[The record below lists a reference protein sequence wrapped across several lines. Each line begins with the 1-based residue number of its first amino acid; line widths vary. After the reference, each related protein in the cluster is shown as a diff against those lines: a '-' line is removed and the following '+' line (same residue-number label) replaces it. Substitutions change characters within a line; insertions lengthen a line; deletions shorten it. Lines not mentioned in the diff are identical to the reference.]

1 MKSTFCFVPTS
12 ALCVALAAT
21 FLVSETQAADE
32 REWMS
37 RRGGTVIASLSSV
50 AGDEAVLV
58 TPEAREIRVKVS
70 DLSLA
75 DRQHLIEFGGADASI
90 ITEGDPGT
98 PEKDVRLDSSTMN
111 RRAEKLSLGE
121 GSQGTYDVFET
132 PRFWI
137 ATAGGVR
144 PNALAETAERLWH
157 GMAFQHMNFR
167 KDWGDKKMLIIA
179 VEDRT
184 AYEALGKWVM
194 AEAGKRNPE
203 APARIGA
210 TWQRVGATQINLPD
224 ELVQEHNLLPRA
236 QVFNVTDSSR
246 FRRPMGPFQINCI
259 SGFLLTH
266 QMGGV
271 SSFGSEGYFAVT
283 TGHSYYKE
291 ILLGGKSETNQ
302 LAVQGTGNDEISSKS
317 GFEDGRSWAR
327 TLRTMVRR
335 GDLNLDLQETLSW
348 SIEDLDPAKLVTIY
362 AFGYYMQSDSQR
374 LSSYSRMIR
383 RIESSNQIP
392 EPIEI
397 ARLFGHETVE
407 AFNEDWKQFVVSGN
421 FR

>member
-1 MKSTFCFVPTS
+1 MKLRVTPKSTIAAC
-12 ALCVALAAT
+12 LALAFTCA
-21 FLVSETQAADE
+21 VPSAPAADE

-37 RRGGTVIASLSSV
+37 RRGGTIIATLASAS
-50 AGDEAVLV
+50 GDDVVLV
-58 TPEAREIRVKVS
+58 TPESREIRLKAA

-121 GSQGTYDVFET
+121 GSQGTYDVLET
-132 PRFWI
+132 PHFWI

-144 PNALAETAERLWH
+144 PNGLAETAERLWH

-167 KDWGDKKMLIIA
+167 KDWGDRKMLIIA
-179 VEDRT
+179 VEDRN
-184 AYEALGKWVM
+184 AYEELGKWVM
-194 AEAGKRNPE
+194 SEVAKFDPE
-203 APARIGA
+203 APGRIAA
-210 TWQRVGATQINLPD
+210 TWNRVGATVIGLPR
-224 ELVQEHNLLPRA
+224 EMAEENKLMPRA
-236 QVFNVTDSSR
+236 QVFNVTDDSR
-246 FRRPMGPFQINCI
+246 YRRAMGPFQINCL
-259 SGFLLTH
+259 SGLLLTH

-271 SSFGSEGYFAVT
+271 SSFGAEGYFAVS

-302 LAVQGTGNDEISSKS
+302 LSVEGTGNDEISSKS

-335 GDLNLDLQETLSW
+335 GDLKLDLAETLSW
-348 SIEDLDPAKLVTIY
+348 AAADLDPAKLVTIY
-362 AFGYYMQSDSQR
+362 AFSYYMQSDAQR
-374 LSSYSRMIR
+374 LSAYSRMIR

-397 ARLFGHETVE
+397 ARLFGHETVD
-407 AFNEDWKQFVVSGN
+407 AFNADWTDFVVNGR